1 MKKFSV
7 ILAILFFTACQKHSR
22 IIKEGKDER
31 GLTSVIFI
39 QNKDTVALDYL
50 TTIEL
55 DSLKRILNNHGR

>member
-1 MKKFSV
+1 MKNVSA
-7 ILAILFFTACQKHSR
+7 IITILFFTACQKHIR

-50 TTIEL
+50 TAFEL
-55 DSLKRILNNHGR
+55 DSLKRVLK